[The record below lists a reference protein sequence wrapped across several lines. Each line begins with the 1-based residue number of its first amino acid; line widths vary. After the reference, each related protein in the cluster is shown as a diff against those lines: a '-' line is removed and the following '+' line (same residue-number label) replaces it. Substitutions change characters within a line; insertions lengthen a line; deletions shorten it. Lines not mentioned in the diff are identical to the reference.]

1 MQCNYCHAWEQRD
14 EYDKFLTLEQ
24 LENGVSF
31 IKTLIKDYQHL
42 AVHFNG
48 DDVFLDWSTIK
59 SFIERN
65 SKEMTISIHSNGV
78 LLFPERIDFLKSHNV
93 RILLSL
99 DGPKEVQDINRC
111 FKNGKSSFDFIYNR
125 LKLLKEKQAKFTV
138 VATFNKASISKIYE
152 SYLFLMNEKIPFSF
166 LFDTKFSSYD
176 LVEINSYFELIAKD
190 FALRTP
196 EERMCFRDYYRGIH
210 PNNEAYYFSI
220 NLHTI
225 SMNFNKHTFK
235 AFADFHGNEI
245 KIHTNEEIEIL
256 PRVKAKCACNKGDE
270 CLTCPAFVPGGK
282 TKTRYNL
289 EIYCLLLKSIF
300 REMKEKNVWTD

>member
-14 EYDKFLTLEQ
+14 KYDEFLTLVQ
-24 LENGVSF
+24 LENGVNF
-31 IKTLIKDYQHL
+31 IKALIPEYQQL
-42 AVHFNG
+42 TVHFNG
-48 DDVFLDWSTIK
+48 DDVFLDWPTIQ

-65 SKEMTISIHSNGV
+65 SKEMVISIHSNGI
-78 LLFPERIDFLKSHNV
+78 LLFPERVDFLKKHNV

-99 DGPKEVQDINRC
+99 DGPKKVQDINRC
-111 FKNGKSSFDFIYNR
+111 FKNGKSSFDFVYNR

-138 VATFNKASISKIYE
+138 VATFNKDSISQIYD
-152 SYLFLMNEKIPFSF
+152 SYLFLMNEGVPFSF

-176 LVEINSYFELIAKD
+176 FEEIKSYFELIAKD
-190 FALRTP
+190 FVLRTP
-196 EERMCFRDYYRGIH
+196 QERICFRDYYRGVH
-210 PNNEAYYFSI
+210 PNNEAYYFAI

-245 KIHTNEEIEIL
+245 KFHTNEEIEIFS
-256 PRVKAKCACNKGDE
+256 RIKAKCACNKGDE
-270 CLTCPAFVPGGK
+270 CLTCPAFIAEGK

-289 EIYCLLLKSIF
+289 EIYCLLLKTIF
-300 REMKEKNVWTD
+300 KEMREKNVRID